1 MIKTLDMQFIRYA
14 NLFSKMTKIRANHC
28 FEYNNTIF
36 FAVPRKLVSKA
47 IGQNNIYLK
56 RLSEIIGKKIKIVA
70 VPKGREDIENFVFV
84 LTYPVRFKAIEINN
98 DIAVMTAAQ
107 QNKASLIGRGKIRL
121 AEMEKILAQYFG
133 VRKLRIK

>member
-98 DIAVMTAAQ
+98 DMAVITAAQ